1 MIIWSGIKGTKWEA
15 YDGSLLNKPSLGEA
29 TASENMIAIWTDKV
43 FSKWLC
49 FVLFFLLYLN
59 GHRQHAE
66 HFKFL
71 LVLFNFLC
79 RQRVQHLQLNIEIP
93 QRTVTPTYFSHLLF
107 LSCPWWVCEGTV
119 PSSSQICCLGQGF
132 IWVLPHFIHTRFYT
146 WPCLWQ
152 AKVNLLLAFCWAGTP
167 LKTLITNVSAIAYSI
182 NRSQGCHYRHL
193 HTIIWCTYLSDAL
206 LKFKWLKLHFYISHF
221 SDILSCH
228 RVINLRRD
236 IQHWRLSATFLVFPW
251 FAQYTYCYQNI
262 LSQLFDSFL
271 HWKCSSVPA
280 MH

>member
-79 RQRVQHLQLNIEIP
+79 RQRVQHLQLNVEIP
-93 QRTVTPTYFSHLLF
+93 QRTV
-107 LSCPWWVCEGTV
+107 
-119 PSSSQICCLGQGF
+119 ICCLGQGF
-132 IWVLPHFIHTRFYT
+132 FFFLMIRRPPRS
-146 WPCLWQ
+146 
-152 AKVNLLLAFCWAGTP
+152 
-167 LKTLITNVSAIAYSI
+167 TLGPVCDKQRQT
-182 NRSQGCHYRHL
+182 
-193 HTIIWCTYLSDAL
+193 
-206 LKFKWLKLHFYISHF
+206 F
-221 SDILSCH
+221 S
-228 RVINLRRD
+228 
-236 IQHWRLSATFLVFPW
+236 WLSAELG
-251 FAQYTYCYQNI
+251 
-262 LSQLFDSFL
+262 LL
-271 HWKCSSVPA
+271 
-280 MH
+280 